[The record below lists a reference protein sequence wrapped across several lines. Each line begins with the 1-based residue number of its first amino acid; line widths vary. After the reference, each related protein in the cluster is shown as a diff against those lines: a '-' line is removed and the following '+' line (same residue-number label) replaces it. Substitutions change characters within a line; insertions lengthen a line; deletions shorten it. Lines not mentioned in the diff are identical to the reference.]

1 MGGGN
6 AQKSATARARNE
18 KLAKQAG
25 KGSQLKQNEAARS
38 IQCQICRQ
46 TFLCTATLQ
55 KLKEHHES
63 KHSKVAIE
71 QCFPEA
77 KTMTA

>member
-18 KLAKQAG
+18 KLAKKAPN
-25 KGSQLKQNEAARS
+25 SQLKQNEAARS

-63 KHSKVAIE
+63 KHSKVALTA
-71 QCFPEA
+71 CFPHAAEL
-77 KTMTA
+77 TA